1 MQSRI
6 RCRLYI
12 GTSMYDVTND
22 LINWDDIY
30 SKLKRVNYG
39 GVMRSFAGKFEFT
52 RKARELIRADLM
64 DKMVYSVSRLVWY
77 ERGDDWSW
85 KEVFGYDLDVSS
97 YDDDGSI
104 VSISAVDN
112 SLESIIKA
120 KKGTQYEYSVD
131 IVKEEK
137 TLWYDRININNSA
150 QYYPYDKNYDVENP
164 KPSTDDEIIINT
176 NTQKYYQLPLQYS
189 DSSEVYNQSVVSI
202 LDHTQESSY
211 GAIMEFKG
219 TKKVIISMKFHVK
232 RSEHSAFSIN
242 FDIIE
247 GSSST
252 VAGEFYIGS
261 GDDFDVDYSF
271 EIPSRYTAPGNKLRI
286 LFPGGGYKSWVA
298 ISKFEYFRVTYSSVD
313 SPVNID
319 IVTPEKLLNRLL
331 KSMNGGKEG
340 IVGEIASGVDDRID
354 NCLIV
359 AAESVR
365 GLPKAKLYTSFT
377 KFCDWMSAVFGF
389 VYEIDGQVV
398 RFAHRNSMYS
408 RVVVGNIGSD
418 VSEFS
423 CRVEPSLIY
432 SQVNVGY
439 DKQDYDSINGRDEF
453 RFTTEY
459 STGITLTNNKFELI
473 SPYRA
478 DAYGIE
484 FLAQKRGEDTT
495 DKDSDNDVFFVG
507 AKMSADGARWELV
520 RGGKYQLSGVISPDT
535 MFNAM
540 FSPRQMLLANKSFI
554 GVAVDKL
561 EYASSNGNSDV
572 TVGGIGEKGSVT
584 IGRNEALFM
593 PMSVEVKTSRQELPD
608 SKKGL
613 ITIEYDGDVYRGFI
627 DDIERFHGRSK
638 SNSYGLLLFDV
649 TNGK

>member
-6 RCRLYI
+6 RCRLYVAE
-12 GTSMYDVTND
+12 SMYDVTND

-39 GVMRSFAGKFEFT
+39 GVMRSFAGKFEFA
-52 RKARELIRADLM
+52 RKAREIIREDLM
-64 DKMVYSVSRLVWY
+64 NNMVYSAPRLVWY
-77 ERGDDWSW
+77 ERDESWAW
-85 KEVFGYDLDVSS
+85 KEVFSYVLDASS
-97 YDDDGSI
+97 YDDDGSV

-112 SLESIIKA
+112 SLETIIKA

-131 IVKEEK
+131 VIKEEK

-189 DSSEVYNQSVVSI
+189 DVGEVYNQSVVSI

-219 TKKVIISMKFHVK
+219 TQKVIISMKFHVK

-252 VAGEFYIGS
+252 VAGKFYIGS

-298 ISKFEYFRVTYSSVD
+298 ISKFEYFRVTYNSVD

-319 IVTPEKLLNRLL
+319 IVSPKKLLNRLL
-331 KSMNGGKEG
+331 KSMNGGKKG
-340 IVGEIASGVDDRID
+340 FMGEIVSGVDDRID
-354 NCLIV
+354 DCVIV

-377 KFCDWMSAVFGF
+377 KFCDWMSSVFGF
-389 VYEIDGQVV
+389 VYEIDGEVV
-398 RFAHRNSMYS
+398 HFAHRDSMYS
-408 RVVVGNIGSD
+408 RVVVGNIGTD
-418 VSEFS
+418 ASEFN
-423 CRVEPSLIY
+423 CKIEPSLIY

-439 DKQDYDSINGRDEF
+439 NKQDYDSINGRDEF

-484 FLAQKRGEDTT
+484 FLAQKRGADTT

-540 FSPRQMLLANKSFI
+540 FSPRQMLLANKAFI
-554 GVAVDKL
+554 GVSVDTL

-572 TVGGIGEKGSVT
+572 AVGGIEEKEGVK
-584 IGRNEALFM
+584 IGRSEALFL

-613 ITIEYDGDVYRGFI
+613 IMIEYDGELYRGFI
-627 DDIERFHGRSK
+627 DDIERYHGKSK
-638 SNSYGLLLFDV
+638 SNSYNLMLFDISKI
-649 TNGK
+649 T